1 MPMVAARHSP
11 NSREKEASRRRCWR
25 LPQRT
30 RRSGRA
36 RPRRDDR
43 VWAKARADVAD
54 DVAAS
59 ALLLSREAVAQTP
72 AAKISCRN
80 RTNTNWRSEPNQS
93 SQAVEGSEEP
103 AHDAGLEH
111 TDARLCPSYNARR
124 LCDSLTRKRQRVSV
138 SERRSRDGRSWLG
151 LGAAWVG

>member
-1 MPMVAARHSP
+1 MTAAQPRKGALGCGTSI
-11 NSREKEASRRRCWR
+11 ASSER
-25 LPQRT
+25 QRAALDEGDGEGEG
-30 RRSGRA
+30 SGRG
-36 RPRRDDR
+36 RR
-43 VWAKARADVAD
+43 
-54 DVAAS
+54 
-59 ALLLSREAVAQTP
+59 LLPREAVAQTP

-124 LCDSLTRKRQRVSV
+124 LCDSL
-138 SERRSRDGRSWLG
+138 
-151 LGAAWVG
+151 A

>member
-1 MPMVAARHSP
+1 MQQCPPAPPS
-11 NSREKEASRRRCWR
+11 
-25 LPQRT
+25 LLQGT
-30 RRSGRA
+30 TRSGRTVA
-36 RPRRDDR
+36 ERRDCC
-43 VWAKARADVAD
+43 WAGARADVAD
-54 DVAAS
+54 DAAAG

-124 LCDSLTRKRQRVSV
+124 LCDSL
-138 SERRSRDGRSWLG
+138 
-151 LGAAWVG
+151 A